1 MCVLCNPCVCLCAIR
16 VCVCGRF
23 FIVNY
28 VVFWACLKDCKGG
41 HFIRVFTFKMTC
53 SIRVCVFG
61 VRLSPYLRGETQI
74 GRSGGRRKLRFW
86 DTPQLSHTKGCI
98 TICARTRTCRLVG
111 GTPRQPKSE
120 HFHTKG
126 LSAICHFLAPW
137 KSPFLC
143 VKCSGGRSRVFTREK
158 ARESSEPLFKG

>member
-1 MCVLCNPCVCLCAIR
+1 MCVLVTRP
-16 VCVCGRF
+16 
-23 FIVNY
+23 
-28 VVFWACLKDCKGG
+28 
-41 HFIRVFTFKMTC
+41 
-53 SIRVCVFG
+53 
-61 VRLSPYLRGETQI
+61 LRGLAVKRFVACRRPCLIDPRFSLTEASPGVWSMRGTDKSLISQCP
-74 GRSGGRRKLRFW
+74 GRPGLLTRVGGMPRKRYTARPRSGRV
-86 DTPQLSHTKGCI
+86 TS
-98 TICARTRTCRLVG
+98 ICARTRTCRLVG